1 MAQSPGWYVRSTRS
15 ADAYYWD
22 GEKFTGQ
29 SQEVFAGEPYSIFPE
44 DELLELASHK
54 QVTLPEDTV
63 LAMEDESRKPFF
75 RGPVIALLAGFGVF
89 ALIVASLAIIPKMVH
104 PPSTEPLAANPTLKS
119 TTIPIPEDYDEKSYE
134 VVDKDAQFIEDVQRN
149 YPKWTELPGWNEQRL
164 VQGAKQLCIDTQNG
178 LPLANQKFA
187 SDLLKDDVPEFAPFY
202 KVITISAVRT
212 YCPSYTEEAVAVF
225 NTN

>member
-29 SQEVFAGEPYSIFPE
+29 SQEVFTGEPYSIFPE
-44 DELLELASHK
+44 DELLALGAQQQLTIPSDKSLLIAEEKKTTPLK
-54 QVTLPEDTV
+54 
-63 LAMEDESRKPFF
+63 
-75 RGPVIALLAGFGVF
+75 GPVLALLAGFGVF

-104 PPSTEPLAANPTLKS
+104 PPSSEPLAANPTLKS

-134 VVDKDAQFIEDVQRN
+134 AVDKDAQFIEDVKRN
-149 YPKWTELPGWNEQRL
+149 YPKWTELPGWNEKHL
-164 VQGAKQLCIDTQNG
+164 IVGAKRICEDTRDG
-178 LPLANQKFA
+178 IPLTNQKIL
-187 SDLLKDDVPEFAPFY
+187 SDLLEDDIPEVVPFT
-202 KVITISAVRT
+202 KVATIAAVRT

-225 NTN
+225 STN